1 MRLAPQNINF
11 VAGGF
16 VADGK
21 SVEKDLKR
29 LVELAKQSKENPGV
43 EVKFDAATHGGVT
56 LHTITVPVPA
66 REEEARKILGDKMLT
81 VIGTGATSI
90 YVAFGNDSME
100 LLKEVIDSS
109 TAATGQTAPMTL
121 NVSLAP
127 IMAFAASVDDDP
139 IVAGLAEALKNGQ
152 GKDHIAI
159 SSKAIER
166 GVAYRVEVE
175 EGVLQ
180 LIGQAAK
187 MKNAQ
192 ERDPF

>member
-1 MRLAPQNINF
+1 
-11 VAGGF
+11 
-16 VADGK
+16 
-21 SVEKDLKR
+21 
-29 LVELAKQSKENPGV
+29 
-43 EVKFDAATHGGVT
+43 
-56 LHTITVPVPA
+56 
-66 REEEARKILGDKMLT
+66 LGEKMLT
-81 VIGTGATSI
+81 VIGTGATSV
-90 YVAFGNDSME
+90 YFAFGNDSME
-100 LLKEVIDSS
+100 LLKQVIDGSA
-109 TAATGQTAPMTL
+109 AATGETSPMTL

-139 IVAGLAEALKNGQ
+139 IVAGLSEALKKGQ

-159 SSKAIER
+159 SSKAIPR

-187 MKNAQ
+187 LKNGQ